1 MKLGWTVHYP
11 SERPAPWMTRF
22 AFGEN
27 SAPGGV
33 EARAAER
40 TKYDVAKDRLSS
52 APLVSMVQAAHL
64 RNGHDATV
72 LRSVYGSRVR
82 GVFRQG

>member
-11 SERPAPWMTRF
+11 SERPAPWMRRF

-33 EARAAER
+33 GARAAER
-40 TKYDVAKDRLSS
+40 TKYDVVDDTPYAKGNFEFERRLQFRRKSS
-52 APLVSMVQAAHL
+52 T
-64 RNGHDATV
+64 D
-72 LRSVYGSRVR
+72 
-82 GVFRQG
+82 

>member
-11 SERPAPWMTRF
+11 SERPAPWMRRF

-52 APLVSMVQAAHL
+52 APHREEIHRGHL
-64 RNGHDATV
+64 LAVVCQEGPPG
-72 LRSVYGSRVR
+72 L
-82 GVFRQG
+82 